1 VSGGPATPLTPKP
14 MGNTFAGSGFWEQ
27 LTPKTPAPQ
36 TPVTAIPRS
45 PYSPIVPHDQD
56 ACTPTKDM
64 DMTFCGSRRAQH
76 ERPGVDQRGAV

>member
-1 VSGGPATPLTPKP
+1 
-14 MGNTFAGSGFWEQ
+14 MGNAFAGGGFWEQ

-45 PYSPIVPHDQD
+45 PYLPIVPHDQD

-64 DMTFCGSRRAQH
+64 DMTFLRVLPRAT
-76 ERPGVDQRGAV
+76 